1 MVNDSRWV
9 MARLF
14 AAMIRGV
21 FLKQRRLLRLM
32 ARYPG
37 TSWRS
42 FRPEAGK
49 VTPVA
54 ATVVRMSARTH
65 SRILGLDPGSL
76 RTGYGVIDCSGGLLT
91 IVAQGCI
98 ATAGGPLADRL
109 RIIHSRVAELIR
121 EHAPQE
127 VAVERV
133 FLSKNADSAL
143 KLGQARGAALAA
155 VPVTVDVHEYAPRAV
170 KLAVVG
176 MGGAEKSQVAHMVKQ
191 LLRVDLRLGADAA
204 DALAIAICHAH
215 SRKFEMIA

>member
-1 MVNDSRWV
+1 
-9 MARLF
+9 
-14 AAMIRGV
+14 
-21 FLKQRRLLRLM
+21 M
-32 ARYPG
+32 ARYHG
-37 TSWRS
+37 TAWRS

-49 VTPVA
+49 TAPVA
-54 ATVVRMSARTH
+54 AAVVRMSHRGS

-76 RTGYGVIDCSGGLLT
+76 RTGYGVIDCANGHLT

-109 RIIHSRVAELIR
+109 RIIHARVAELIG
-121 EHAPQE
+121 EHRPQE

-155 VPVTVDVHEYAPRAV
+155 IPVTLGVHEYAPRAV

-176 MGGAEKSQVAHMVKQ
+176 IGGAEKSQVAHMVKQ
-191 LLRVDLRLGADAA
+191 LLRVDLRLAADAA
-204 DALAIAICHAH
+204 DALAIAICHANT
-215 SRKFEMIA
+215 RRFEKLDSA